1 MGYLSPTV
9 SGDNMSEIIQR
20 CNEMKSEETEV
31 VVVVQPTSAI
41 VKEEK
46 ADELPGKFQRNII
59 NNSLVYMYYNNC
71 HTLVN
76 HLTFY
81 RAQV

>member
-1 MGYLSPTV
+1 ML
-9 SGDNMSEIIQR
+9 EIIQR
-20 CNEMKSEETEV
+20 CNEMKSKETEV

-46 ADELPGKFQRNII
+46 ADKLPGKFQRNII

-71 HTLVN
+71 HILVN

-81 RAQV
+81 RDQVRSLNSSSTSSS